1 MSSSPKVA
9 DRLRD
14 LIGWRN
20 RELAFDALLKTG
32 LGVGFSCVT
41 FGMLF
46 WFGWVLGFFFGR
58 HLNLH
63 PWQIGA
69 IFSGLFLVVA
79 TWSAW
84 RRIDPLANLA
94 PLSDREWFL
103 TMLSQAAGGLGYF
116 SPRHAS
122 AGLAIVL
129 IGGPAAVIEAF
140 GIWAHRIRADA
151 VLIEESARTLVGCEP
166 RLPITQV
173 HNLAAAFLLNRLAL
187 IKVVPDGH
195 SRVLK
200 LTDKGFAV
208 LSKGKAGK
216 GKRKSDHG
224 GSRRERGRESI

>member
-1 MSSSPKVA
+1 MNSSPQVA

-14 LIGWRN
+14 LIRCRN

-63 PWQIGA
+63 PWQFGA
-69 IFSGLFLVVA
+69 IFSGLFLGVA

-84 RRIDPLANLA
+84 RRIDPLADLA
-94 PLSDREWFL
+94 PVSDREWFL

-122 AGLAIVL
+122 AGFAIIL
-129 IGGPAAVIEAF
+129 IGGPAAIIEAL

-166 RLPITQV
+166 KLPINQV
-173 HNLAAAFLLNRLAL
+173 HNLAAVFLLYRLAL
-187 IKVVPDGH
+187 IKVVPDGD
-195 SRVLK
+195 SRVLT
-200 LTDKGFAV
+200 LTAKGIPV
-208 LSKGKAGK
+208 LSKRKAGK
-216 GKRKSDHG
+216 AKRNGEHG
-224 GSRRERGRESI
+224 SSRRE